1 MAILELINEPF
12 THRRGALA
20 ASYCDALEGRGILD
34 ASPGLFLAG
43 PRRTGKSTFLREDL
57 MPQMRLRGWEPLYV
71 DLWSDRARDPAGL
84 IIAAIRQ
91 ALARFDGSVLKAAK
105 RAGLEKLTVLKL
117 VSLDFSKISQPGGA
131 TIADALQALHTKCGK
146 ALALLVDEAQH
157 ALSSP
162 AGVASMFALKAARDR
177 LNQGHSTVRGVQRGL
192 HLMMTG
198 SNRDK
203 LTHLMLRKSQPFFG
217 AGVTRFPLLDQSFI
231 EAYAQWLN
239 RQFAPGCGFEVD
251 VSMQAFELVGHRPE
265 MLKTVVGEAV
275 TELGGAAG
283 LSQQLAHNAQ
293 QLQRRAWNEFE
304 STYNGLPPAQKAV
317 FDAVARLSPGYE
329 PFAEVALSACQATL
343 GKPLTT
349 SALQGALD
357 ALRDKE
363 LIWRAGR
370 GDYALEDGG
379 LQAWYLQSHPQP
391 PVLTTPPVTF
401 ARPN

>member
-1 MAILELINEPF
+1 MINPTKEPF
-12 THRRGALA
+12 TYRRDVLA

-34 ASPGLFLAG
+34 ASSGLFLAG

-71 DLWSDRARDPAGL
+71 DLWSDRARDPAEL

-91 ALARFDGSVLKAAK
+91 ALARFDSPVLKAAK
-105 RAGLEKLTVLKL
+105 RVGLEKLTVLKV
-117 VSLDFSKISQPGGA
+117 VSLDFSRIGQPGGA
-131 TIADALQALHTKCGK
+131 TIADALEALHTKCGK
-146 ALALLVDEAQH
+146 PLALLVDEAQH

-162 AGVASMFALKAARDR
+162 AGVAAMFALKAARDR
-177 LNQGHSTVRGVQRGL
+177 LNQGQRHNERGL
-192 HLMMTG
+192 YLVMTG

-203 LTHLMLRKSQPFFG
+203 LTHLVLRKSQPFFG
-217 AGVTRFPLLDQSFI
+217 AGVARFPLLDRSFI
-231 EAYAQWLN
+231 EAYALWLN
-239 RQFAPGCGFEVD
+239 RQFAPGQGFEVD
-251 VSMQAFELVGHRPE
+251 VLMQAFELVGHRPE
-265 MLKTVVGEAV
+265 MLKMVVGEAV

-293 QLQRRAWNEFE
+293 QLQRRAWHEFE
-304 STYNGLPPAQKAV
+304 STYHGLPSPQKAV

-329 PFAEVALSACQATL
+329 PFAETALTAYQAML
-343 GKPLTT
+343 GKPLST
-349 SALQGALD
+349 SAIQGALD

-370 GDYALEDGG
+370 GDYALEDDG

-391 PVLTTPPVTF
+391 PKLAPTNTHE
-401 ARPN
+401 PNT